1 MPESIKVEFELSAW
15 GQENTQDGG
24 GSFQKHE
31 LLKIRTVSKDITL
44 EQLEAMVKEMIADIK
59 KVYPQPEQLGVKVTL
74 RAKETD
80 GVFTY
85 LG

>member
-24 GSFQKHE
+24 DSFQKHE
-31 LLKIRTVSKDITL
+31 LLKIRNVSRDTTL
-44 EQLEAMVKEMIADIK
+44 EQLEAMVKEMITEIK
-59 KVYPQPEQLGVKVTL
+59 TVYPKPEQLGVKVTL

-85 LG
+85 PG